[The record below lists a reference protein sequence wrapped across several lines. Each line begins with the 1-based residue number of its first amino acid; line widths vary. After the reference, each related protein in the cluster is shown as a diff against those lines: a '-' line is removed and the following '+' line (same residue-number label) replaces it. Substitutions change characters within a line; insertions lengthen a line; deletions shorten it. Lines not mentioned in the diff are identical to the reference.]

1 MPGSNLFAKLSDT
14 CNIALVDAT
23 GLAVFAQCTG
33 APPTTANIFQRGCV
47 ILRTDNST
55 AYFNSGSVAS
65 PSWTSAGGGGGG
77 PIPLNQGSIFIGN
90 LSNEAQARSVTGDI
104 TISSTG
110 VTAIAPS
117 VIVDADISPSAAIS
131 LNKLQGSTSGN
142 ILVADVFN
150 FISGVT
156 MGGDATMSPTGVLT
170 IANNAVT
177 TAKINSL
184 AVTKA
189 KLASGINASHMVA
202 TAGTFTTVGGGTTEN
217 ISDVSI
223 SASDRV
229 VVVVK
234 TAGATPRSVVAA
246 VAGAGSITVTMSG
259 DASTDHVLE
268 YFAFRATS

>member
-1 MPGSNLFAKLSDT
+1 M
-14 CNIALVDAT
+14 
-23 GLAVFAQCTG
+23 
-33 APPTTANIFQRGCV
+33 
-47 ILRTDNST
+47 
-55 AYFNSGSVAS
+55 
-65 PSWTSAGGGGGG
+65 
-77 PIPLNQGSIFIGN
+77 
-90 LSNEAQARSVTGDI
+90 TGDI
-104 TISSTG
+104 SITNTG
-110 VTAIAPS
+110 VVAISPS
-117 VIVDADISPSAAIS
+117 VIVDADMSPSAAIS
-131 LNKLQGSTSGN
+131 LNKLQGSTAGN
-142 ILVADVFN
+142 ILVADVSN
-150 FISGVT
+150 FTSAVT
-156 MGGDATMSPTGVLT
+156 MAGDATMSPTGVLT

-177 TAKINSL
+177 TAKINDL

-189 KLASGINASHMVA
+189 KLDSGINASHMVA

-217 ISDVSI
+217 ISDVFI